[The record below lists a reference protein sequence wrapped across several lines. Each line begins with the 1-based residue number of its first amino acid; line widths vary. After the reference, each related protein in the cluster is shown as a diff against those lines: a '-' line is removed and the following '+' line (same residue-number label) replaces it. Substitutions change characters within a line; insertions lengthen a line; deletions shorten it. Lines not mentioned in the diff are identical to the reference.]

1 MNKNKKIESF
11 LDHFP
16 PKVAEYCFNL
26 WNELSFEFIVSKK
39 RDSKLGDFRFAPN
52 KGFQITVNHNLNP
65 YAFLVTYLHEVAHL
79 ITYQKHKNAVNP
91 HGQEWKD
98 AFLEVFDPLLDP
110 ELLPSDVVKVLK
122 AYLLNPVATSNGY
135 TPLVEVLKK
144 YDPAEEAVLLLF
156 NLPEGTIFQLK
167 NLRLQKGK
175 LRRTRYICQEVHTGK
190 LYLVAKNAHVQLIEM
205 QA

>member
-1 MNKNKKIESF
+1 MNKNKKIDSF

-26 WNELSFEFIVSKK
+26 WHELSFDFIVSKK

-65 YAFLVTYLHEVAHL
+65 YAFLVTYIHEVAHL
-79 ITYQKHKNAVNP
+79 VTYQKYKDRVNP

-98 AFLEVFDPLLDP
+98 AFLELFEPLLDP
-110 ELLPSDVVKVLK
+110 ELLPDDLVQVLQ
-122 AYLLNPVATSNGY
+122 AYLVNPVATSNGF
-135 TPLVEVLKK
+135 TPLVEELKK
-144 YDPAEEAVLLLF
+144 YDPSEEPAILLF
-156 NLPEGTIFQLK
+156 NLPEGTPFQLK

-175 LRRTRYICQEVHTGK
+175 LRRTRYICQEVQTGK
-190 LYLVAKNAHVQLIEM
+190 LYLVAKNAQVQLIEI
-205 QA
+205 QT